1 VGVWPDRRYW
11 LWSFRLWGVL
21 AVGFIV
27 LTMVDGQP
35 GDLIVVMWSI
45 GYWAMLSLA
54 VALAL
59 FLSRVM
65 LRGLRRTRHFANPS

>member
-1 VGVWPDRRYW
+1 
-11 LWSFRLWGVL
+11 L

-27 LTMVDGQP
+27 LTVVDGQP